1 MLGAASPE
9 RLTFFVNRVF
19 IEMNSLLEGPITILQ
34 PAIHGI
40 TKKDLILP
48 K

>member
-1 MLGAASPE
+1 MWGAASPE

-40 TKKDLILP
+40 TKKGI
-48 K
+48 